1 MREPYQVIIV
11 GAGAAGAILATRL
24 TEDAHRSVLLLE
36 AGPDFPD
43 VEKVPDE
50 IKYAYGLDRNIWAR
64 AFGKESRFGWGYMA
78 RATDDAPSLFIPRGK
93 IVGGSTAVNAQIFLR
108 GVPEDYDDWGMDG
121 WTYDDLLPYFCK
133 NETDLDFDDAYHGT
147 DGPILARRFKPDEW
161 MPEQDAF
168 FKACRSA
175 KYPHCLDHNDPDS
188 TGVGALPLNNPDGI
202 RQSTALCYLSLAR
215 ERSNLTIQADSL
227 VHHILFDGKRA
238 VGVRVE
244 RGGDVVD
251 VYGDQVILCGGAI
264 GSPHILLR
272 SGVGAA
278 DHLRDMDIP
287 VVHDLPGVGQNLRDH
302 PQVRLVFREHD
313 AYLTDGTEPRLQV
326 GLRYTASGS
335 HLRNDMF
342 IHPGTSAT
350 QEGYDVSGDTKPFG
364 FYIVAAL
371 YLAIGKGELKLASK
385 DPHVQ
390 PVLDYN
396 FLTEAF
402 DRERLREAV
411 RLTIQLTNDEAFKDI
426 VAERLNPTDA
436 DLATDDALDAWMQRG
451 VATSHHVSSTCKMGP
466 SSDAMAVVDA
476 QGKVYGLEGLSVA
489 DASVMPD
496 CIRANTNI
504 TSMVIGER
512 IADFLR
518 S

>member
-1 MREPYQVIIV
+1 MGKFYDVIVV

-24 TEDAHRSVLLLE
+24 TEDVNRSVLLLE

-43 VEKVPDE
+43 LDKVPDE

-64 AFGKESRFGWGYMA
+64 AFGKASRFGWGYMA
-78 RATDDAPSLFIPRGK
+78 RATDDAPHVFIPRGK

-108 GVPEDYDDWGMDG
+108 GVPEDYDSWGMDG
-121 WTYDDLLPYFCK
+121 WSYDDLVPYFCK
-133 NETDLDFDDAYHGT
+133 NETDPDFDDDYHGS
-147 DGPILARRFKPDEW
+147 DGPIRARRFTTEEW
-161 MPEQDAF
+161 LPEQDAF

-175 KYPHCLDHNDPDS
+175 EFPHCPDHNDPHS
-188 TGVGALPLNNPDGI
+188 TGVGPLPLNNPRGI
-202 RQSTALCYLSLAR
+202 RQSTALCYLHQAR

-227 VHHILFDGKRA
+227 VHHILFEGQRA
-238 VGVRVE
+238 VGIRVE
-244 RGGDVVD
+244 RGGEVED
-251 VYGDQVILCGGAI
+251 VYAERIILSGGAI
-264 GSPHILLR
+264 GSPHVLLR
-272 SGVGAA
+272 SGVGPA
-278 DHLRDMDIP
+278 DHLKDVGIS

-302 PQVRLVFREHD
+302 PQVRMVFREHD

-342 IHPGTSAT
+342 IHPGVSAT
-350 QEGYDVSGDTKPFG
+350 KEGYDVSGDTKPFG

-371 YLAIGKGELKLASK
+371 YLAVGKGELKLASA

-390 PVLDYN
+390 PVLDFN

-402 DRERLREAV
+402 DRERLRESV
-411 RLTIQLTNDEAFKDI
+411 RIVVQLTNDGAFKDI
-426 VAERLNPTDA
+426 IAERLDPTDA
-436 DLATDDALDAWMQRG
+436 DLATDEALDAWMQQG

-466 SSDAMAVVDA
+466 ASDVMAVVDA
-476 QGKVYGLEGLSVA
+476 HGKVYGLEGLFVA

-496 CIRANTNI
+496 CIRANTNV

-512 IADFLR
+512 IADFLK
-518 S
+518 